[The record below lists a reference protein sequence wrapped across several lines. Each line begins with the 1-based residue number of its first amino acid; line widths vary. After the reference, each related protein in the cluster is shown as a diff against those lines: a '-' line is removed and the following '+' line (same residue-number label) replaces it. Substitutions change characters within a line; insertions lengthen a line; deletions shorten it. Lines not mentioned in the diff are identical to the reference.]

1 MLQRKLLVSCRGL
14 WGMWGSNWPPLNA
27 QAAAPCRPVAIKG
40 KNPEASTQW
49 SKTVVSTTEAVLFL
63 PARTCTPPNYG
74 KARFAAH
81 LGLNGCPLTAIVP
94 RAKQNHK
101 L

>member
-1 MLQRKLLVSCRGL
+1 MQIKTELSDERCLPVRGTRREEKGRK
-14 WGMWGSNWPPLNA
+14 
-27 QAAAPCRPVAIKG
+27 
-40 KNPEASTQW
+40 PEASPQW
-49 SKTVVSTTEAVLFL
+49 SEAPVSTSGAVLFL

-94 RAKQNHK
+94 RAKKKHK
-101 L
+101 P